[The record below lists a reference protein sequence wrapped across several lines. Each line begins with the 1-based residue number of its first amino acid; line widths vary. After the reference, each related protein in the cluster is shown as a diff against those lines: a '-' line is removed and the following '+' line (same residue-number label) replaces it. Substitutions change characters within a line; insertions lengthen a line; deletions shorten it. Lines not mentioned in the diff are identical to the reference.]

1 MGECGEKIYDGK
13 VVWMLLDIGRVVQWQ
28 VGRYSVVD

>member
-13 VVWMLLDIGRVVQWQ
+13 WLWMLLDILWGVQLR